1 MQNRICGFPESVGA
15 SRFGLRSFALFL
27 LLLLGC
33 LAPFTAS
40 AHKLSDAYFTVVVSN
55 NQITGTCEV
64 ALRDLEVIL
73 ALDSN
78 LDGAITW
85 DELRAKQTNFVGYV
99 SSRIQASADSN
110 RVALAWDG
118 LKVSQ
123 HLDGAYAVLELA
135 TTIPE
140 TTRKLEL
147 AYSLLWEEDPLHRG
161 LLNLRV
167 GTNTTAAVF
176 SQSAPTVA
184 IDLEQPA
191 SLTRFDQFLVEG
203 VLHIWIGYDHI
214 LFLVALLLPAVMALK
229 VQGWRPAEAFKPA
242 AVNVLKVV
250 TAFTVAHSITLSLA
264 ALEVVRLP
272 SRLVE
277 STIALS
283 VIIAAANNLKPFFR
297 ERGWV
302 VAFGFGLIH
311 GFGFAGVLGEL
322 GLPTGS
328 LVPALIGFNLG
339 VELGQLAIV
348 AVFLPVAFLIRS
360 TTFYYRVALQAGSVA
375 ISLVAALWFVD
386 RAFGIGFMPF

>member
-1 MQNRICGFPESVGA
+1 MSRRLPSIVA
-15 SRFGLRSFALFL
+15 SL
-27 LLLLGC
+27 LLTLCAAL
-33 LAPFTAS
+33 TAQ
-40 AHKLSDAYFTVVVSN
+40 AHKLSDAYLTVAVSKG
-55 NQITGTCEV
+55 QVSGACEV
-64 ALRDLEVIL
+64 ALRDLEIVL

-85 DELRAKQTNFVGYV
+85 AELKARQTNVVGYL
-99 SSRIQASADSN
+99 SSRVRVEADGQSVPLN
-110 RVALAWDG
+110 WDG
-118 LKVSQ
+118 LKVSL
-123 HLDGAYAVLELA
+123 HLDGGYAVLDLKGDLPPGA
-135 TTIPE
+135 SKV
-140 TTRKLEL
+140 KLI
-147 AYSLLWEEDPLHRG
+147 YGLLWEEDPLHRG
-161 LLNLRV
+161 LLNLTL
-167 GTNTTAAVF
+167 GSATTAAVF
-176 SQSAPTVA
+176 SQASPSVTV
-184 IDLEQPA
+184 DLEKPV

-229 VQGWRPAEAFKPA
+229 LQGWRPAEAFKPA
-242 AVNVLKVV
+242 ALNVLKVV
-250 TAFTVAHSITLSLA
+250 TAFTLAHSITLSLA
-264 ALEVVRLP
+264 ALDVVRLP

-297 ERGWV
+297 ERGWM

-360 TTFYYRVALQAGSVA
+360 TTFYHRVALQAGSVA

-386 RAFGIGFMPF
+386 RAFDIGFMPF